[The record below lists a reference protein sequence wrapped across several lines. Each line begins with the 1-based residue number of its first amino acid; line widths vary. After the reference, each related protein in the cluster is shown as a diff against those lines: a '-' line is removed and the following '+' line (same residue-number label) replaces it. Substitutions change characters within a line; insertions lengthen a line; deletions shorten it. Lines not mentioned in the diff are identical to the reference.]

1 MAFPAT
7 TPGTCQK
14 CKGPINV
21 GDAINI
27 YNRPFPKSRFHAACP
42 GAKVETAEGYQEIQT
57 GGTEGKP
64 PEATP
69 ELPETAATAADPGS
83 IDDLINIRIRAAF
96 QKYKPTPGMTEEMV
110 RRILAET
117 GTTRIEIA
125 VQNVDGTETRI
136 EGAHFLMDRTLRLLR
151 AGISLYFW
159 GPAGTGKT
167 TMALEAAKALG
178 LAAEL
183 DTLDPSTP
191 KSGILGYR
199 TPAGDPVWTATL
211 RRYAEGGIIVWDEMD
226 NAPGH
231 VQNVGNSM
239 LANGHAP
246 AAWGMVPRHET
257 FGFIGTGNTPGRPTP
272 RFPDRKNMSAAFADR
287 LYFVHVPLDPNIE
300 RRATGRSPA
309 RIPARLGVPREI
321 TPAAWGRW
329 VEEIRAW
336 AEKNAPT
343 LQVTPRATITG
354 LKALAAGE
362 TPEEVA
368 HGLVFRG
375 ADDSMVSKALEA
387 CPLPEAG

>member
-1 MAFPAT
+1 MAFPAQHS
-7 TPGTCQK
+7 GTCQR
-14 CKGPINV
+14 CKGTITP
-21 GDAINI
+21 GERINI
-27 YNRPFPKSRFHAACP
+27 RNRPFTGARFHETCP
-42 GAKVETAEGYQEIQT
+42 GQHPETETI
-57 GGTEGKP
+57 
-64 PEATP
+64 PET
-69 ELPETAATAADPGS
+69 ETAASTPEETAASTPETEGDS
-83 IDDLINIRIRAAF
+83 IDSMIERRIRAAF
-96 QKYKPTPGMTEEMV
+96 QKYKPTATVTEEMV
-110 RRILAET
+110 RRLIAE
-117 GTTRIEIA
+117 GGSQRIEIA
-125 VQNVDGTETRI
+125 VQHKDGTETKI
-136 EGAHFLMDRTLRLLR
+136 ENAHFLMDRTLRLIR

-159 GPAGTGKT
+159 GPAGSGKT
-167 TMALEAAKALG
+167 TMALDAAKALS
-178 LAAEL
+178 LMAEL

-199 TPAGDPVWTATL
+199 TPTGEPVWTATL
-211 RRYAEGGIIVWDEMD
+211 RRYAEGGIIIWDEMD

-287 LYFVHVPLDPNIE
+287 LYFIHVPLDPNIE

-309 RIPARLGVPREI
+309 KVPARLGTVREI

-336 AEKNAPT
+336 SEKNAPT

-354 LKALAAGE
+354 LRALAAGE

-375 ADDSMVSKALEA
+375 ADDSLVSKALEA
-387 CPLPEAG
+387 CPLPGAV